1 MGTKIVFVTP
11 FPDSA
16 GAAAEM
22 TPKGFDIT
30 VAAKGTP
37 EYEAAIGDAEYLV
50 GFVAGLIKQELF
62 EQAPKLKLIQL
73 LSAGYDEAD
82 VDAAIRAQVPVANN
96 GGANSVAV
104 SEHAILLALAC
115 LRRLN
120 WQHASVSAGQ
130 WRGNQTP
137 RVHEMRGKTVGIIGL
152 GSIGKK
158 TARLAQAFGVNLIYY
173 DIARLT
179 EAEEDAL
186 NVRFR
191 LKNEVLRESDVV
203 SVHTP
208 LNESTRHMIGAEE
221 LAMMKASAILVNT
234 ARGPVIDESIRPDV
248 RWVRHRSTLGP
259 LPRWG
264 LVLVVVLIG
273 LLVGYRMFM
282 DWVNDQMTP
291 SDLPGVEV
299 EFTIVEG
306 WSTNDV
312 VASLGDV
319 DVIDNPAMFR
329 QWMRCPMG
337 IRWLIDC
344 EPGVEYSFQAGDY
357 VLQEHLSFEA
367 TVDLLNLGPLPEEV
381 IRVTVPE
388 GMTLE
393 QMVTR

>member
-234 ARGPVIDESIRPDV
+234 ARGPVIDERALHDALVDGTIAGAGLDVFDEEPPPPDNPI
-248 RWVRHRSTLGP
+248 LK
-259 LPRWG
+259 LDN
-264 LVLVVVLIG
+264 VVLSAH
-273 LLVGYRMFM
+273 L
-282 DWVNDQMTP
+282 
-291 SDLPGVEV
+291 
-299 EFTIVEG
+299 
-306 WSTNDV
+306 
-312 VASLGDV
+312 
-319 DVIDNPAMFR
+319 
-329 QWMRCPMG
+329 
-337 IRWLIDC
+337 
-344 EPGVEYSFQAGDY
+344 AG
-357 VLQEHLSFEA
+357 
-367 TVDLLNLGPLPEEV
+367 P
-381 IRVTVPE
+381 
-388 GMTLE
+388 TLE
-393 QMVTR
+393 SHTARVRNGFDNVQRVDRGEEPLWIIPEMS